1 MLGRPAN
8 GCQSSRWQQSLSGF
22 NVFCYPDGM
31 NMFISRTVARFGLT
45 LVVAAWSAG
54 PVVAGVEEPKPAAPA
69 SKEPASPERV
79 NKLIR
84 QLGDKD
90 YYVRQRAQEELG
102 RLGLEAIEAL
112 ETATSDG
119 DPEVAA
125 RAKYLLRLMRVEWT
139 VESDP
144 AEVKKCLRNYEN
156 MDARSREARMRM
168 LAALPDAKGV
178 AALCR
183 LVRFEKSSQL
193 SKTAATALLLRGK
206 AVDPPC
212 PAAIE
217 IIHKSL
223 QGCKRP
229 GAVWLLA
236 WARLAADPKAAMIRW
251 GKLIDAELAV
261 LRQTPEETSP
271 EIAAQ
276 LIRFQVAW
284 LKKLG
289 KNDEA
294 IAAIRQ
300 LVDLEP
306 GDSESVAEL
315 LAWLIDQKAWKV
327 VDALTERF
335 APRFAAE
342 PVLLYSLAQACAER
356 GEKKRAEE
364 TALRAFHLHPGK
376 QDEQLVHH
384 YAVAQQLR
392 DRGQFAWARREYEHV
407 IKQSGEE
414 EDELMV
420 MSQIYLSEMLHEQ
433 GQDLDAAGALEKLV
447 RAIDAGKVTE
457 AMLFGRELRDVR
469 SRLHYFSACHWATKN
484 DAAKQRK
491 YLDKALEVNP
501 EDIDALIACYHLPG
515 QPAAYHAK
523 IVGLVEKTATTLH
536 GAIAVDPENPSMY
549 NQYAWLV
556 GNTEGDFDE
565 AVRCSRKSLELQ
577 PEEGGCYDTLAHV
590 YFGKGDYEN
599 AVKYQTK
606 AAQLEPHSGLIRTK
620 LELFRKKLEEKK
632 KK

>member
-229 GAVWLLA
+229 GAVWLLT
-236 WARLAADPKAAMIRW
+236 WTRLATDPQAAMVQWR
-251 GKLIDAELAV
+251 KLIDAELAL
-261 LRQTPEETSP
+261 LRQTPEESSP
-271 EIAAQ
+271 ELVARLA
-276 LIRFQVAW
+276 RFQVAW

-315 LAWLIDQKAWKV
+315 LEWLIDQKAWKV
-327 VDALTERF
+327 VDVLTERF
-335 APRFAAE
+335 ACRFAAE

-356 GEKKRAEE
+356 GEKKRSEE

-392 DRGQFAWARREYEHV
+392 ERGQFAWARREYEHV
-407 IKQSGEE
+407 ISQGSEE
-414 EDELMV
+414 EELTV
-420 MSQIYLSEMLHEQ
+420 MSRVYLSEMLHEQ

-447 RAIDAGKVTE
+447 RAIDTGKVTE
-457 AMLFGRELRDVR
+457 AMLYGREARDVR
-469 SRLHYFSACHWATKN
+469 SRLHYFSACDWATKN
-484 DAAKQRK
+484 NAAKQRECLQK
-491 YLDKALEVNP
+491 GLDANP
-501 EDIDALIACYHLPG
+501 EDIDVLIACYHLPG
-515 QPAAYHAK
+515 EPAAYHAK
-523 IVGLVEKTATTLH
+523 IVASVEKTAAKLH
-536 GAIAVDPENPSMY
+536 AAIAADPENALMY

-565 AVRCSRKSLELQ
+565 ALKCSRKSLELQ
-577 PEEGGCYDTLAHV
+577 PEEGGFYDTLAHV
-590 YFGKGDYEN
+590 YFGKGDLEN

-606 AAQLEPHSGLIRTK
+606 AAQLDPHSGLIQSK
-620 LELFRKKLEEKK
+620 LKLFRKKLEEKK
-632 KK
+632 K

>member
-1 MLGRPAN
+1 M
-8 GCQSSRWQQSLSGF
+8 
-22 NVFCYPDGM
+22 
-31 NMFISRTVARFGLT
+31 
-45 LVVAAWSAG
+45 
-54 PVVAGVEEPKPAAPA
+54 
-69 SKEPASPERV
+69 
-79 NKLIR
+79 
-84 QLGDKD
+84 
-90 YYVRQRAQEELG
+90 
-102 RLGLEAIEAL
+102 
-112 ETATSDG
+112 
-119 DPEVAA
+119 
-125 RAKYLLRLMRVEWT
+125 
-139 VESDP
+139 
-144 AEVKKCLRNYEN
+144 
-156 MDARSREARMRM
+156 
-168 LAALPDAKGV
+168 
-178 AALCR
+178 CR

-206 AVDPPC
+206 AANLPC

-217 IIHKSL
+217 IVHKSL

-236 WARLAADPKAAMIRW
+236 WTRLAADPQAAMAQWR
-251 GKLIDAELAV
+251 KLVDAELAV
-261 LRQTPEETSP
+261 LRQTPEESSP
-271 EIAAQ
+271 EIAAC

-284 LKKLG
+284 LRKLG

-294 IAAIRQ
+294 IAAIGR

-315 LAWLIDQKAWKV
+315 LDWLIDQKAWKV

-342 PVLLYSLAQACAER
+342 PVLLYSLAQAYAER

-376 QDEQLVHH
+376 QEEQLVHH

-407 IKQSGEE
+407 IAQGSEE
-414 EDELMV
+414 EELTV
-420 MSQIYLSEMLHEQ
+420 MSRIYLSEMLHEQ

-457 AMLFGRELRDVR
+457 AMLFGREIRDVR
-469 SRLHYFSACHWATKN
+469 SRLPYFYACHWAAKN
-484 DAAKQRK
+484 DAAKQRE
-491 YLDKALEVNP
+491 YLDKALEANP

-523 IVGLVEKTATTLH
+523 IVGLVEKAAAKLH
-536 GAIAVDPENPSMY
+536 AAIAVDPDSPSMY

-577 PEEGGCYDTLAHV
+577 PDEGGYYDTLAHV

-606 AAQLEPHSGLIRTK
+606 AAQLDPHSGLIQKK
-620 LELFRKKLEEKK
+620 LEVFRKKLEEKK
-632 KK
+632 E